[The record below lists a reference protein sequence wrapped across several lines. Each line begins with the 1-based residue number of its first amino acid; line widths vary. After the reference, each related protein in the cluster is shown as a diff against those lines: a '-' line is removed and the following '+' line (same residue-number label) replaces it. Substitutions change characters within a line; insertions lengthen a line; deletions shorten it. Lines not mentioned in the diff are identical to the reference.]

1 MEAWLSFDFGKW
13 KMSESL
19 KGHNNPPEMLETA
32 PEVAKSISA
41 WMAESPIVQNETDA
55 KAIKMQ
61 IDRAKLCIKDLE
73 DERDGKVRPL
83 NDTVASINFKY
94 RSPRRL
100 LGDLLDEMLNR
111 LSTFVKAEERRREQI
126 ALEAQAKARA
136 AEAAAREAERIEQEK
151 LDDAARG
158 ELGIDAAKVISDA
171 DEAFEAFERA
181 ERQAILARKEV
192 HVKVGGG
199 LGRAI
204 SLRKVETL
212 HITSCAEAL
221 EDIGFTDGIK
231 EAILKSAMAYRKL
244 HNRLPRGI
252 FATEE
257 KHL

>member
-1 MEAWLSFDFGKW
+1 MSDLSGPEKN
-13 KMSESL
+13 STPSV
-19 KGHNNPPEMLETA
+19 GHNNPPEMLETA
-32 PEVAKSISA
+32 QEVAKSISG
-41 WMAESPIVQNETDA
+41 WMAESPVVQNETHA

-126 ALEAQAKARA
+126 ALKALAKARE
-136 AEAAAREAERIEQEK
+136 AEAAAREAERVEQER
-151 LDDAARG
+151 LDDAAKG
-158 ELGIDAAKVISDA
+158 EIGVDAAKVIEDA
-171 DEAFEAFERA
+171 DKAFEEYCAA
-181 ERQAILARKEV
+181 EREAARARKET

-199 LGRAI
+199 FGRAI
-204 SLRKVETL
+204 SMRKVETL
-212 HITSCAEAL
+212 HFTNCAEAL

-231 EAILKSAMAYRKL
+231 EAILKSAIAYRKL
-244 HNRLPRGI
+244 HNRLPRGVVSKV
-252 FATEE
+252 E